1 MTTKQR
7 YSTLSDGVKTA
18 MQRKNLLINGGF
30 DIWQRGGGATADD
43 VYTADRWYIPPSQLS
58 WGKSGDFPTGSNWS
72 ILITP
77 KASQQAQTFST
88 IELSDT
94 GKLLPFLPNTNYT
107 LSFQIKPNS
116 TTDIQTLIEYAD
128 ASVGGNLITVS
139 DITTSS
145 VVGGV
150 FSKVVITFNTGA
162 IVPNVTNECLRL
174 VIRAVT
180 TDIPFRL
187 TQCQLE
193 EGSTATPFEYRP
205 IAEELALCQRYYEQG
220 FHREFYPVKGTA
232 YMGMEVGFKVTKA
245 NIPTLVIS
253 DTNGNTAG
261 GGLMT
266 HIIGSQGQT
275 LAGQDVPEKVPSIES
290 FFVQKTNI
298 GIDIYGMQYMWTADA
313 EL

>member
-116 TTDIQTLIEYAD
+116 TTDIQTLLEYAD
-128 ASVGGNLITVS
+128 ASAGGNLITVS

-193 EGSTATPFEYRP
+193 EGSVATPFEYRP
-205 IAEELALCQRYYEQG
+205 IAEELALCQRYYWKPEVLHYLTVAQFTSNNLSFSG
-220 FHREFYPVKGTA
+220 NIAYPVTMRTSPTVTA
-232 YMGMEVGFKVTKA
+232 SAYEPTGLTGSP
-245 NIPTLVIS
+245 NIPQAGSFILNPNIDMTQINLTLSSI
-253 DTNGNTAG
+253 NTSNASVVA
-261 GGLMT
+261 L
-266 HIIGSQGQT
+266 
-275 LAGQDVPEKVPSIES
+275 KN
-290 FFVQKTNI
+290 F
-298 GIDIYGMQYMWTADA
+298 TADA